1 MSFCYRWFKGNWFSS
16 DKCQTRVNYNYNF
29 FILYYSPNDTKKTWF
44 FNFCNDTQY
53 YKQVKDENNKT
64 KLDLFHDSQ
73 IVYKYGN
80 EIIRLTGGFYK
91 NKKNGKV
98 IDINKK
104 IIIKT
109 ELGDKIKANTNNYST
124 DIIFINNKT
133 IHDKNYYIANYFNW
147 CCYFLLLFM
156 GAEDL

>member
-1 MSFCYRWFKGNWFSS
+1 MSFCYWWFKGNWFSS

-53 YKQVKDENNKT
+53 YKQIKDENNKT

-73 IVYKYGN
+73 IVYKYGD

-104 IIIKT
+104 S
-109 ELGDKIKANTNNYST
+109 LNTY
-124 DIIFINNKT
+124 
-133 IHDKNYYIANYFNW
+133 YFN
-147 CCYFLLLFM
+147 LTKVKKKELKTLIITLM
-156 GAEDL
+156 KLDIVLNRMDV